1 MGYQMM
7 MMTMMLLVMISN
19 NSNETESLMMDDN
32 WLGYNK
38 RFAGHLHV
46 SIVTVRWTVKLKAF
60 Y

>member
-1 MGYQMM
+1 MM